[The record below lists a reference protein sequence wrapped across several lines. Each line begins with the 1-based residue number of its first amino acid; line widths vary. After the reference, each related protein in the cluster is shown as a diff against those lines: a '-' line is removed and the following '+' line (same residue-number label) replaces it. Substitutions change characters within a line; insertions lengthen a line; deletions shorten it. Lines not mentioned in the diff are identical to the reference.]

1 MDIRALAVFLS
12 VTETLNFSRSAENL
26 HMSVSAVS
34 RTIARIEDELGQ
46 TIVER
51 DKRTVRLNRAGREF
65 RQYAQRSL
73 ADWQQ
78 IKRKLGNADELAGE
92 VSLFCSVTATHSV
105 LAPILEAF
113 RASHPAVEIMMHT
126 GDQADGISRVMEGHD
141 DIAVTGRPENLPG
154 RLEFQPLVDSPMLF
168 CMPAAPCAVRDA
180 VLASNPETGEIDW
193 EAIPFIVPERGI
205 TKDML
210 DDWLRARGIRPRIYA
225 QVAGHEAIVAMV
237 RLGLGVGIAPELVV
251 EASGIGAGVTR
262 VPMRDGLPP
271 LSVGLCSLKQ
281 RLASPLV
288 KSLWDVA
295 GQTYTAS
302 I

>member
-12 VTETLNFSRSAENL
+12 VADTLSFTRSAQSL

-34 RTIARIEDELGQ
+34 RTIVRIEEELGQ
-46 TIVER
+46 NILER
-51 DKRTVRLNRAGREF
+51 DKRTVRLNSAGKEF

-78 IKRKLGNADELAGE
+78 IKRKLKDSDELAGE

-113 RASHPAVEIMMHT
+113 RARHPSVEIMMHT
-126 GDQADGISRVMEGHD
+126 GDQADGLSRVMDGLD
-141 DIAVTGRPENLPG
+141 DIAVTGRPASLPQ

-168 CMPAAPCAVRDA
+168 CMPTAPCVVRDM
-180 VLASNPETGEIDW
+180 VLAGGLEANEIDW
-193 EAIPFIVPERGI
+193 EAMPFIVPERGI

-210 DDWLRARGIRPRIYA
+210 DDWFAAQGIKPRIYA

-237 RLGLGVGIAPELVV
+237 RLGLGVGIAPELVI
-251 EASGIGAGVTR
+251 EASGIGSGVSPIF
-262 VPMRDGLPP
+262 VRDGLPP
-271 LSVGLCSLKQ
+271 LSVGLCCLKQ

-288 KSLWDVA
+288 RSLWDVA
-295 GQTYTAS
+295 GQTYAAS
-302 I
+302 F